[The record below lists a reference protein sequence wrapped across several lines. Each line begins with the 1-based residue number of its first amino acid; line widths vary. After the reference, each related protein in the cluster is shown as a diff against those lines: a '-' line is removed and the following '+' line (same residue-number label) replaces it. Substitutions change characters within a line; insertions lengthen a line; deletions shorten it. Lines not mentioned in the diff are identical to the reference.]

1 MGTYVGVWRVHPF
14 LCYVRARDRAHA
26 REGAWLVYVSE
37 ALRLPTQN
45 KCLTLSYGEFLSRV
59 MGPAQREDRRSG
71 DEIAA
76 DVIGRIGLEVTG

>member
-1 MGTYVGVWRVHPF
+1 MGAYVGVWRVRPF

-26 REGAWLVYVSE
+26 REEAWRAYVSE
-37 ALRLPTQN
+37 ALRLAPQN
-45 KCLTLSYGEFLSRV
+45 KCLTRSYGEVLSRV
-59 MGPAQREDRRSG
+59 MGPAPREDRRSG

>member
-1 MGTYVGVWRVHPF
+1 MGAYVGVWRVRPF

-26 REGAWLVYVSE
+26 RDEAWRAYVSE
-37 ALRLPTQN
+37 ALRLAPQGR
-45 KCLTLSYGEFLSRV
+45 CLTRSYGEVLSRV
-59 MGPAQREDRRSG
+59 MDPAPREDRRSG

>member
-1 MGTYVGVWRVHPF
+1 MGAYVGVWRVRPF

-26 REGAWLVYVSE
+26 RDEAWRVYVSE

-59 MGPAQREDRRSG
+59 MGPSPREDRRGG

-76 DVIGRIGLEVTG
+76 DVISRLGLEVTG

>member
-1 MGTYVGVWRVHPF
+1 MGAYVGVWRVRPF

-26 REGAWLVYVSE
+26 RDEAWRVYASE
-37 ALRLPTQN
+37 ALRLPSQN

-59 MGPAQREDRRSG
+59 MGPSPREDRRDG

-76 DVIGRIGLEVTG
+76 DVISRLGLEVTG